1 MKILNFG
8 SLNIDYVYE
17 VAHFVTAGETLD
29 SQALEVHAG
38 GKGLNQSIAL
48 ARSGAYVWHAGV
60 VGRDDG
66 APLVKLLQSSGVR
79 TEFITSH
86 DGPSGHAIIQRQTNG
101 ENSILLF
108 GGANHRV
115 TPQLIDQALTPFGAG
130 DWLILQNEIS
140 GVSDLLAKAS
150 AKGMITVF
158 NPSPCNEALSA
169 YPLDLVDW
177 FILNEGEASQLTGTV
192 EDHELLDALSVRFP
206 TARFVLT
213 LGSRGSVCR
222 DGVRIHH
229 QSIFPVQAVD
239 TTAAGDT
246 FLGFFIGSLT
256 QGSSV
261 PDALKRAA
269 AAAALSV
276 TRPGAAPSI
285 PQRLDIEKFILQSEV
300 IPV

>member
-177 FILNEGEASQLTGTV
+177 FILNEGEARQLTGTV

>member
-17 VAHFVTAGETLD
+17 VDHFVTAGETLD

-48 ARSGAYVWHAGV
+48 ARSGACVWHAGV
-60 VGRDDG
+60 VGKGDG

-79 TEFITSH
+79 TELIASH
-86 DGPSGHAIIQRQTNG
+86 DGPSGHAIIQRQANG

-115 TPQLIDQALTPFGAG
+115 TPQMIDQALAPFSAG
-130 DWLILQNEIS
+130 DWLILQNEIA
-140 GVSDLLAKAS
+140 GVRELLAKAR
-150 AKGMITVF
+150 AKRMITVL
-158 NPSPCNEALSA
+158 NPSPCNAALSA

-177 FILNEGEASQLTGTV
+177 FILNEGEARQLAGDV
-192 EDHELLDALSVRFP
+192 GEPELLDALSAKFP
-206 TARFVLT
+206 AARFVLT
-213 LGSRGSVCR
+213 LGSRGSIYH
-222 DGVRIHH
+222 DGAKVHH
-229 QSIFPVQAVD
+229 QSSFPVQAVD

-246 FLGFFIGSLT
+246 FLGYFIGSLV

-261 PDALKRAA
+261 PGALKRAA
-269 AAAALSV
+269 AAAALAV
-276 TRPGAAPSI
+276 TQQGAAPSI
-285 PQRLDIEKFILQSEV
+285 PQRLDTDQFILQSEV
-300 IPV
+300 ITA